1 MDNIQF
7 WIWLIVIIVTFSARA
22 KKKKPEGDT
31 TTFGGEP
38 VDRRTNPADK
48 PISFEDLLREIRDAQ
63 SPKRDDPKPVI
74 LAQEEIPREEKI
86 REKPVL
92 VRRSQ
97 APVEKVEMDEEA
109 QFYQG
114 AYNTAFQTT
123 TKLSETSFEG
133 SLLKADAYQ
142 NTQKINRYAQILK
155 NPETLRESLIV
166 SEILKPKHF

>member
-1 MDNIQF
+1 MDLGNI
-7 WIWLIVIIVTFSARA
+7 IYIVAVIGYFIYRAVSGKKEKELEGGDFSETANA
-22 KKKKPEGDT
+22 PKP
-31 TTFGGEP
+31 
-38 VDRRTNPADK
+38 V
-48 PISFEDLLREIRDAQ
+48 SFEDLLREIRDAQ